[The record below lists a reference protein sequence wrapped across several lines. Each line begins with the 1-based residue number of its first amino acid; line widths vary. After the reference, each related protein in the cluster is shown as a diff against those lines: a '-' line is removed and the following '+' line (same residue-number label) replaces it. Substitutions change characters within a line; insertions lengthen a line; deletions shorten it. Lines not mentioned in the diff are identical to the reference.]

1 MKTVRNLGWS
11 AALWLGALLPALAAW
26 YWASFGARFPEPW
39 LDRRALGEVTPRW
52 DFADWADLQ
61 SEPAH
66 VLARLLHL
74 SALQVPGATMSS
86 VVWVN
91 ALLAVVIVSAIATL
105 MQRTF
110 AIEGAG
116 RQVNLAVAGLLV
128 AAPAFGA
135 NWLYGERAGA
145 LLPPLLLLTAV
156 SWLQGERWFR
166 LRASGAILLA
176 ALAPFCHS
184 NGAFLFL
191 ALLPALAS
199 AARRAGSARAPA
211 WIVACLLIGNVAAAT
226 SLRNAGGIA
235 VEGAHW
241 ADRLGAAPLATLA
254 ELLRVTGSACLDV
267 LPRTTHDQLALG
279 ASCWLLPFV
288 LLRLGDRSDPARA
301 AAAPWWSC
309 VWFGLALV
317 VWNALRY
324 ELKPPVGTL
333 REAMFGAFL
342 LPIGVAGVLAAR
354 CGRIWLAVL
363 GGAIAVLA
371 LQDWH
376 NGIEALRLARMRAER
391 TEAASMMPAAIAG
404 PSARLLPVRGTAE
417 LQLLQ
422 QRGWVPTHDEGIAA
436 VLATAMTAPP
446 TPQYGSCAGG
456 QAGEVVGTVRSS
468 LRQDTVQWV
477 VVMVTLG
484 EGAPEPAGVV
494 QPDYAGHGRNVTWS
508 VKPSTPLTE
517 GTHVRAIGLFAR
529 SKETAALGPAYVVR
543 CGVLVAEPGS

>member
-1 MKTVRNLGWS
+1 MKTVRILGWF
-11 AALWLGALLPALAAW
+11 AALLPALAAW
-26 YWASFGARFPEPW
+26 YWASFGARLPEPW

-66 VLARLLHL
+66 VFARLLHL
-74 SALQVPGATMSS
+74 SALQVPGASMSS

-91 ALLAVVIVSAIATL
+91 ALLAVVIVSALATL

-110 AIEGAG
+110 AIEGTG

-156 SWLQGERWFR
+156 SWLQGEGRFR
-166 LRASGAILLA
+166 LRACGAILLA

-184 NGAFLFL
+184 HGALVFL
-191 ALLPALAS
+191 ALPPALAS
-199 AARRAGSARAPA
+199 AARRAGSQRAPA
-211 WIVACLLIGNVAAAT
+211 WIVACLLVGNVAAAA
-226 SLRNAGGIA
+226 SLRIAGGIA

-241 ADRLGAAPLATLA
+241 ADRLGQAPLATLA
-254 ELLRVTGSACLDV
+254 ELLRVTGSACVDV
-267 LPRTTHDQLALG
+267 LPRTAHDQLVLG
-279 ASCWLLPFV
+279 GACWLLPLV
-288 LLRLGDRSDPARA
+288 LWRLGDRSDPARA

-309 VWFGLALV
+309 VWFGLLLV

-324 ELKPPVGTL
+324 DLKPPVGTL

-342 LPIGVAGVLAAR
+342 LPAGAVGVLAAR
-354 CGRIWLAVL
+354 WGRIWLAVL
-363 GGAIAVLA
+363 GGAVAVLA

-376 NGIEALRLARMRAER
+376 RGIDALRLSRMRAER
-391 TEAASMMPAAIAG
+391 TEATLMMPAAIAG
-404 PSARLLPVRGTAE
+404 PSARTLPVRGAAE

-422 QRGWVPTHDEGIAA
+422 QRGWVPTYDEGIAA
-436 VLATAMTAPP
+436 VLATAMTNPPAPH
-446 TPQYGSCAGG
+446 YGSCAGG
-456 QAGEVVGTVRSS
+456 QAAEVTGTVRSS
-468 LRQDTVQWV
+468 LRQHTVQWIA
-477 VVMVTLG
+477 VMVSLG

-494 QPDYAGHGRNVTWS
+494 QPEYAGRGRDVPWS
-508 VKPSTPLTE
+508 VRFATPLAE

-529 SKETAALGPAYVVR
+529 SKETVALGPPYVVR
-543 CGVLVAEPGS
+543 SGVLVAEPGS